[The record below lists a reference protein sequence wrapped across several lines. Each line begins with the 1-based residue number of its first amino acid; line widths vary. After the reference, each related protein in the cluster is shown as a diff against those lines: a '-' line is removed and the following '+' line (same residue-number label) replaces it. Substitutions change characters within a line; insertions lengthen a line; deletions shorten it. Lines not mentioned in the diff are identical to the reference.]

1 MQGVPGTPGPQGPKG
16 FKGERGKTDELLL
29 WKTSAV
35 VLSRHYRIVG
45 LFIYLFVFAKEAGYA
60 DMD

>member
-1 MQGVPGTPGPQGPKG
+1 MQGVPGTPGLQGPKG
-16 FKGERGKTDELLL
+16 FKGERGKADELLL

-35 VLSRHYRIVG
+35 VLSRYHKIVG
-45 LFIYLFVFAKEAGYA
+45 KNIFSKEADYA